1 MSQYRKAPVDVLVR
15 HSTSGKL
22 KPAAILFDDGQTYEI
37 EKVTEC
43 FVAKAAKIGGEMAL
57 RYTIQVL
64 GQKTY
69 LYEKD
74 GIFFVEAKVRGRQ
87 TCRT

>member
-15 HSTSGKL
+15 H
-22 KPAAILFDDGQTYEI
+22 
-37 EKVTEC
+37 
-43 FVAKAAKIGGEMAL
+43 
-57 RYTIQVL
+57 
-64 GQKTY
+64 Y

-87 TCRT
+87 ACRT